1 MIKYFYNGKQITLA
15 QFNDWLVKLDK
26 IRSESNKRIYSIVSP
41 SPDIIG
47 IWH

>member
-15 QFNDWLVKLDK
+15 EFNDWLIKLDK
-26 IRSESNKRIYSIVSP
+26 IAVQSGKRVYSIVSP
-41 SPDIIG
+41 TPDIMG

>member
-15 QFNDWLVKLDK
+15 EFNDCLIKLDK
-26 IRSESNKRIYSIVSP
+26 IAVQSGKRIYSIVSP